1 MFIAALFII
10 VRTWKQL
17 RCPSGHAWI
26 NILWYIHTM
35 ECYSV
40 LKRCELKRSKAMK
53 RQRKNFGFKIRT
65 LVTQGKTKQNGEVE
79 IFGISND
86 KNLLNVCFMQN
97 VMQ

>member
-10 VRTWKQL
+10 VRTWKQI
-17 RCPSGHAWI
+17 RCPLAHAWR
-26 NILWYIHTM
+26 NILWHIHIM

-40 LKRCELKRSKAMK
+40 LKRSELKRSKAMK
-53 RQRKNFGFKIRT
+53 RQGKNFSFKIRT
-65 LVTQGKTKQNGEVE
+65 LVTFKKKQNRME